1 MHTKSINKFFIFI
14 DILNSLNWLCA
25 WLLEKTFNQIN
36 SLLAEGMSTFDAR
49 NSSQIFNA
57 SQLSMVFGQRLIFS
71 VALNNIS
78 SLGNSP
84 EKNVLLK
91 LLSLHGANLITK
103 YESFFYQGGYMI
115 GSNASELYQNGILNL
130 LKDLKNEAIS
140 LIDVIAL
147 PDFALNTTLGNSDGK
162 IYERIEADMLQ
173 KKGVFER
180 PDWWKDLICK
190 DYVRGKM

>member
-1 MHTKSINKFFIFI
+1 
-14 DILNSLNWLCA
+14 
-25 WLLEKTFNQIN
+25 
-36 SLLAEGMSTFDAR
+36 MSKFDAR

-71 VALNNIS
+71 VALNNITA
-78 SLGNSP
+78 LDNSP
-84 EKNVLLK
+84 EKIVLLK
-91 LLSLHGANLITK
+91 LLSLYGANLIIK

-115 GSNASELYQNGILNL
+115 GPTASELYQNGILNL

-140 LIDVIAL
+140 LVDVIAL

-162 IYERIEADMLQ
+162 IYERIEADLYQ
-173 KKGVFER
+173 EKGVFER

-190 DYVRGKM
+190 DYVKNKM